1 MLLKIGMWRS
11 NIDYFL
17 TNNTIMLESK
27 NYYSEYNANY
37 YSINQILETES
48 LT

>member
-1 MLLKIGMWRS
+1 MWRS

-17 TNNTIMLESK
+17 TNNTIKLKSKTHELFNK

-37 YSINQILETES
+37 YSIK
-48 LT
+48 